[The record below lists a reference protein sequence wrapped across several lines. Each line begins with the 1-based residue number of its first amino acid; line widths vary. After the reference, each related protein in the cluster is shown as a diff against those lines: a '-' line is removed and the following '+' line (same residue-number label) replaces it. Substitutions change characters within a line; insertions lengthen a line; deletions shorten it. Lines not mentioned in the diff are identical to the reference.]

1 MFIKKYFAFSLVEML
16 MALLVVSLLLA
27 ALAPVMTRRFA
38 DNVNVSATGGTVP
51 KTFCAYVNNGNELMV
66 KDTETEGCIVPDNT
80 YSMNVIMASGGGGGA
95 GAVDSITSNNVP
107 FISNSAGTNAA
118 DNTTYEEVI
127 QTFDKSY
134 KEFKIT
140 LVSGGGGS
148 GGGNYGELKLGRPEK
163 QSDCEPFGVYI
174 SASQNGGNAICVSKY
189 NPGENRDGS
198 PNSNISGVTNV
209 PVGSNCSGGK
219 CCWYGT
225 TSNGCTAGKA
235 GMEYSGCSRRVCQW
249 SAANI
254 ICNNWMPIAG
264 GNHGRLPSSTE
275 LNSWKSS
282 ISQSGSYPGL
292 LNWYPNTSS
301 RVTGDGYGLQLCSA
315 YAKVTTGCNESSSG
329 CVGAYGTGSQASV
342 FTNRCYPYH
351 IWSNTSGTVG
361 LISGYPGTDTF
372 NVVTY
377 ASTITGGARCVID
390 QVLHFNPFQ
399 GGAGSSGST
408 IEISIPDNIITLANA
423 NNNAKIRTLAGYGGK
438 GSVKETAVKGTDGSS
453 SWIGVYDGSNL
464 LWALLLPGGNAGTG
478 ASKTAAGANAS
489 ETSNICTYYDSTNSK
504 YNNPSGVNIECDKIP
519 AVTSF
524 VRGTVTNKGTT
535 CAYDSDNNKAVCD
548 DGTSGQGGK
557 INITYKKFYPGIGG
571 GGGAAGTVAHFKN
584 IQVRPKDLIK
594 VTAGHGGKGGNISN
608 NGDNGG
614 DSIIEISRE
623 GKTVSKYE
631 IVGGGG
637 GITAKQADIINNKP
651 AEISKPGTQSGL
663 TAATKG
669 KLSSNDEYYPKNSA
683 DTIGTAGIFSTN
695 LQTSAGGNGGTNPK
709 ISPLTATD
717 GDINGVPCGGLN
729 TQSVIVNEDTTWA
742 CNNTSNIPFSLSR
755 ILADSSFNN
764 DIISNLAAGST
775 GGGGG
780 GWKYDASPQASG
792 GAKGMGGYV
801 FIYFGK
807 WGG

>member
-51 KTFCAYVNNGNELMV
+51 KTFCAYVNNGNELLV

-95 GAVDSITSNNVP
+95 GAVDSIMANNAVFLSNTASTGAAN
-107 FISNSAGTNAA
+107 NA
-118 DNTTYEEVI
+118 THEEVI
-127 QTFDKSY
+127 QSFDKSY
-134 KEFKIT
+134 KDFKVT
-140 LVSGGGGS
+140 MTSGGGGS
-148 GGGNYGELKLGRPEK
+148 GGGNYGEAKLGRPEK
-163 QSDCEPFGVYI
+163 QQDCEPFGVYI
-174 SASQNGGNAICVSKY
+174 SAEHNGGNAICVSKY

-198 PNSNISGVTNV
+198 PNSNISGIKNV
-209 PVGSNCSGGK
+209 PVGTKCTSGN
-219 CCWYGT
+219 CCWYGNNNSNYQT
-225 TSNGCTAGKA
+225 AANGCDAANG
-235 GMEYSGCSRRVCQW
+235 GYSGCYRTVCQW
-249 SAANI
+249 NAAKT
-254 ICNNWMPIAG
+254 ICSNWKPING
-264 GNHGRLPSSTE
+264 HSEITGRLPNLSEADT
-275 LNSWKSS
+275 WITHITKIS
-282 ISQSGSYPGL
+282 IGKAA
-292 LNWYPNTSS
+292 N
-301 RVTGDGYGLQLCSA
+301 GLQFCDSS
-315 YAKVTTGCNESSSG
+315 KNQSSSY
-329 CVGAYGTGSQASV
+329 CASLANKCPDSGATIANTCFPQNIWIDYMYQEGHYGYVTLGNGILKRTGHY
-342 FTNRCYPYH
+342 N
-351 IWSNTSGTVG
+351 
-361 LISGYPGTDTF
+361 
-372 NVVTY
+372 TY
-377 ASTITGGARCVID
+377 ADGVRCALDKTFI
-390 QVLHFNPFQ
+390 FNPYQ

-504 YNNPSGVNIECDKIP
+504 YNNPSGVNIECNKIP

-524 VRGTVTNKGTT
+524 TRGTVSIQGTT
-535 CAYDSDNNKAVCD
+535 CTYESEDNKAVCN

-683 DTIGTAGIFSTN
+683 DTIGAAGIFSTN